1 VGIYEFLFID
11 DALRNVILPRPFTE
25 EIRQRREQS
34 DLFSLL
40 QEGFLKVIRKFTTIE
55 EVSRA
60 VHLDE

>member
-1 VGIYEFLFID
+1 MGIYEFLFID
-11 DALRNVILPRPFTE
+11 DALRNVILPRPSTE
-25 EIRQRREQS
+25 EIHQRREQS

-40 QEGFLKVIRKFTTIE
+40 QEGFLKVIQKFTTIE